1 MGVWTIERLQ
11 ALLPDANPAG
21 FRLAVL
27 GDPVEH
33 SLSPGMQNAALAARR
48 LPYRYDRLLVSPAEL
63 PTAFAC
69 LRKLEF
75 IGWNLTLPHKIAGY
89 DLVDRLDPE
98 AEALGAINT
107 VVNQDGVLI
116 GFNTDG
122 RGLRAALTDA
132 FGSEPAQSRIAL
144 LGAGGGAG
152 QASARFLANLKP
164 KKLLLV
170 NRTAEKM
177 ESLRRQLAANAD
189 VTFWDFGQL
198 REVFLQADLIIN
210 ASSQGL
216 TGAALDWDPQWLRP
230 EHRVFDMV
238 YRSQND
244 TPLVAWAR
252 QNGVPAVDGLLML
265 LHQGAFA
272 FEHWFGQP
280 VPLEVMREALIGRMN
295 DPAAAGTNDK

>member
-1 MGVWTIERLQ
+1 VGVWTVEKLR
-11 ALLPDANPAG
+11 ALLPEANTAG

-33 SLSPGMQNAALAARR
+33 SLSPPMQNAALSARQ
-48 LPYRYDRLLVSPAEL
+48 LPYRYDRLLVPPAEL
-63 PTAFAC
+63 AMAFAC
-69 LRKLEF
+69 LRQLDF

-132 FGSEPAQSRIAL
+132 FGIDPAQSRIAL

-152 QASARFLANLKP
+152 QASARFLANLRP
-164 KKLLLV
+164 RKLLLV
-170 NRTAEKM
+170 NRTVEKM
-177 ESLRRQLAANAD
+177 EPLRRQLAANAD
-189 VTFWDFGQL
+189 VSFRDFGQL
-198 REVFLQADLIIN
+198 QGIFFEADLIIN

-216 TGAALDWDPQWLRP
+216 TGAALDWDPKWLRP
-230 EHRVFDMV
+230 EHRVLDMA
-238 YRSQND
+238 YRSASD

-252 QNGVPAVDGLLML
+252 QSGIPAVDGRLML

-272 FEHWFGQP
+272 FEHWFGSP
-280 VPLEVMREALIGRMN
+280 VPLEVMREALMGRMN
-295 DPAAAGTNDK
+295 DPAAAGTDDR

>member
-1 MGVWTIERLQ
+1 MAVWTVEKLRG
-11 ALLPDANPAG
+11 LLPDANTAG

-33 SLSPGMQNAALAARR
+33 SLSPPMQNAALSARQ
-48 LPYRYDRLLVSPAEL
+48 LPYRYDRLLVPPPEL
-63 PTAFAC
+63 AIAFGC
-69 LRKLEF
+69 LRQLDF

-89 DLVDRLDPE
+89 ALVDRLDPE

-132 FGSEPAQSRIAL
+132 FGIDPAQSRIAL

-152 QASARFLANLKP
+152 QASARFLANLRP
-164 KKLLLV
+164 RKLLLV

-177 ESLRRQLAANAD
+177 EPLRRQLAANAD
-189 VTFWDFGQL
+189 VSFWDFDQL
-198 REVFLQADLIIN
+198 QGIFFEADLIIN

-230 EHRVFDMV
+230 EHRVFDMA
-238 YRSQND
+238 YRSASD

-252 QNGVPAVDGLLML
+252 RSGVPAVDGRLML

-272 FEHWFGQP
+272 FEHWFGGP
-280 VPLEVMREALIGRMN
+280 IPLEAMREALMGAN
-295 DPAAAGTNDK
+295 K